1 MPVIKIE
8 TYIKADS
15 NVVFNLA
22 RSIDLHL
29 VSAAQTNE
37 KAVAGK
43 ISGLMELGETVTW
56 QAKHFGITQQLTVVI
71 TNLKSPDYFVDEMT
85 KGIFKTMRHEHF
97 FTVKGAGV
105 KMTDVFD
112 YTSPLGFLG
121 KLADMLF
128 LKRYMCK
135 FLIKRNSVIKEV
147 AEDPDKYKK
156 ILPL

>member
-22 RSIDLHL
+22 RSIYLHL

-56 QAKHFGITQQLTVVI
+56 QAKHFGITQQFTVVI
-71 TNLKSPDYFVDEMT
+71 TNLK
-85 KGIFKTMRHEHF
+85 
-97 FTVKGAGV
+97 
-105 KMTDVFD
+105 
-112 YTSPLGFLG
+112 
-121 KLADMLF
+121 
-128 LKRYMCK
+128 
-135 FLIKRNSVIKEV
+135 
-147 AEDPDKYKK
+147 
-156 ILPL
+156 